1 MFEIMKS
8 LHIDW
13 KDTRLLQDLYR
24 RQEAVMLRVG
34 ENSHPGEL
42 ERGFRQ
48 GFPISPLLF
57 SIYADV
63 MTIEALEDMKEGVLL
78 QGNWLVMCDL
88 QMIKV

>member
-24 RQEAVMLRVG
+24 RQEAVVLRVG
-34 ENSHPGEL
+34 GDSHPGEL
-42 ERGFRQ
+42 GRGFRQ

-63 MTIEALEDMKEGVLL
+63 MMIEALEDTKEGVLL
-78 QGNWLVMCDL
+78 
-88 QMIKV
+88 